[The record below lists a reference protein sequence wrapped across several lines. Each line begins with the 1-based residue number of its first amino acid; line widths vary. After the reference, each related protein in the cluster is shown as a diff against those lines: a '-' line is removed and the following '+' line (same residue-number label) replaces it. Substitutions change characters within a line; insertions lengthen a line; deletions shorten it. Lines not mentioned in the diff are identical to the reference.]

1 LSDDGV
7 CPKDWVET
15 MLWMQISLLFKC

>member
-7 CPKDWVET
+7 CPKDWIET